1 MQSRQPV
8 HSESLDVHAD
18 AYYTRKL
25 HALYMSVFETLF
37 TGLFTYRARSVS
49 GLAAKRCDYNA
60 TDHMRPLC
68 VRNACAMRSQCPSSS
83 SLDYVLY
90 VIYTY
95 SLSNCTLQ
103 GVDSY
108 GVIRS
113 MPVCTDHT
121 RSEAIRAGLLN
132 RRGAASHNRPDR
144 VTF

>member
-1 MQSRQPV
+1 MQSWQPV
-8 HSESLDVHAD
+8 HSESLEVHAD
-18 AYYTRKL
+18 AYCTPKL

-37 TGLFTYRARSVS
+37 TGLFTYRARSVW
-49 GLAAKRCDYNA
+49 GLDVKRCRYNA

-103 GVDSY
+103 GVGSFR
-108 GVIRS
+108 VIRS

-121 RSEAIRAGLLN
+121 SEVIRAGLLTG
-132 RRGAASHNRPDR
+132 RDAASNNRPDR